1 MQGKIPARP
10 GLAGSVCRL
19 FGSGRSSRGV
29 LLACVPVVALL
40 LVTACATKTAPPPA
54 VSTPHFPD
62 FVFPAAPEGIGTA
75 ATLERHNAGWQWL
88 QIGDL
93 KAAERN
99 FDSSLKLTPDFYPA
113 EAGLGYVALARK
125 DHDAALQHFDRAVVA
140 NPRYAPAL
148 TGRGDA
154 LLAAGQLDPALKSF
168 EAAAAADPT
177 LQSLQGRIEVLRL
190 RGLQDDVAAARRAAE
205 SGKLAD
211 ARQAY
216 LQAIAASPQSPFLY
230 RELAAVEK
238 QDNDLAAALVHAQK
252 ATELDPSDAR
262 ALVLTGEILE
272 ARGAF
277 DAALQTFSAALALE
291 PNAALETRIG
301 DLRATAALAAMPPE
315 YQSIETAPTV
325 TRAQLAAVF
334 GVRLDP
340 LFKRMDRTTAVVI
353 TDARTSWASP
363 WIMSVARAGVMEVYA
378 NHTFQPAAV
387 VRRADLAR
395 AASNVLAL
403 IADEKPALGEQW
415 RNAAR
420 RRFPDVSQGHL
431 SYPSV
436 SLVVEAGVMTPAEDG
451 SFQLARPATGAE
463 AVAAVKKLEDLAN
476 PRAR

>member
-1 MQGKIPARP
+1 MLPWLSAPARV
-10 GLAGSVCRL
+10 ARCFV
-19 FGSGRSSRGV
+19 FGA
-29 LLACVPVVALL
+29 LVALAA
-40 LVTACATKTAPPPA
+40 ACAPKTAPPPA
-54 VSTPHFPD
+54 VAVAHFPD
-62 FVFPAAPEGIGTA
+62 FVFPAAPAGLGTP
-75 ATLERHNAGWQWL
+75 ATLERHKAGWEWL
-88 QIGDL
+88 QAGDL
-93 KAAERN
+93 KAADRN
-99 FDSSLKLTPDFYPA
+99 FAASLKLTPDFYPA
-113 EAGLGYVALARK
+113 EAGLGYAALARK

-154 LLAAGQLDPALKSF
+154 LLALGQRDVALKSF

-177 LQSLQGRIEVLRL
+177 LATLQSRIEVLRL
-190 RGLQDDVAAARRAAE
+190 RVLQDDVAAARKAAE

-211 ARQAY
+211 AREAY

-230 RELAAVEK
+230 RELAAVER
-238 QDNDLAAALVHAQK
+238 QENDLANALVHVQR
-252 ATELDPSDAR
+252 ATELDPADAR

-277 DAALQTFSAALALE
+277 DAALQSFSAAVALE
-291 PNAALETRIG
+291 PNAALETRIE
-301 DLRATAALAAMPPE
+301 DLRAKAALAAMPAE

-325 TRAQLAAVF
+325 TRAQLAAVL

-353 TDARTSWASP
+353 TDTRANWASP
-363 WIMSVARAGVMEVYA
+363 WILSVARAGVMEVYA
-378 NHTFQPAAV
+378 NHTFQPSGI

-395 AASNVLAL
+395 AASQVLAL
-403 IADEKPALGEQW
+403 IADEKPALGAQW

-463 AVAAVKKLEDLAN
+463 AIAAVKKLEDLAN
-476 PRAR
+476 TRAQ

>member
-1 MQGKIPARP
+1 MRGELPARS
-10 GLAGSVCRL
+10 GFADGAGRMFARGCSWRRVLA
-19 FGSGRSSRGV
+19 
-29 LLACVPVVALL
+29 ACLPVVALF
-40 LVTACATKTAPPPA
+40 LVTACATKTVPPPA

-62 FVFPAAPEGIGTA
+62 FVFPAAPPGIGTA
-75 ATLERHNAGWQWL
+75 ATLERHKAGWQWL

-99 FDSSLKLTPDFYPA
+99 FAASLKLTPDFYPA
-113 EAGLGYVALARK
+113 EAGLGYIALARK
-125 DHDAALQHFDRAVVA
+125 DHDAALEHFDRAVVA

-154 LLAAGQLDPALKSF
+154 LLAAGQRDTALKSF

-177 LQSLQGRIEVLRL
+177 LQSLQSRIDVLRL
-190 RGLQDDVAAARRAAE
+190 RVLQDDVAAARKAAE

-252 ATELDPSDAR
+252 ASELDPSDAR

-291 PNAALETRIG
+291 PNASLEARIG
-301 DLRATAALAAMPPE
+301 DLRAKASVAAMPPE

-325 TRAQLAAVF
+325 TRAQLAAVL
-334 GVRLDP
+334 GLRLDP

-353 TDARTSWASP
+353 TDARTSWAAP

-378 NHTFQPAAV
+378 NHTFQPSAV

-403 IADEKPALGEQW
+403 IADEKPALGAQW

-431 SYPSV
+431 SYSSV

-463 AVAAVKKLEDLAN
+463 AIAAVRKLEDLAN
-476 PRAR
+476 SPAR

>member
-1 MQGKIPARP
+1 MQGKIPAGP

-291 PNAALETRIG
+291 PNAALEARIG
-301 DLRATAALAAMPPE
+301 DLRAKAALAAMPPE

-325 TRAQLAAVF
+325 TRAQLAAVL

-415 RNAAR
+415 RNATR

>member
-1 MQGKIPARP
+1 
-10 GLAGSVCRL
+10 
-19 FGSGRSSRGV
+19 
-29 LLACVPVVALL
+29 
-40 LVTACATKTAPPPA
+40 
-54 VSTPHFPD
+54 
-62 FVFPAAPEGIGTA
+62 
-75 ATLERHNAGWQWL
+75 
-88 QIGDL
+88 
-93 KAAERN
+93 
-99 FDSSLKLTPDFYPA
+99 
-113 EAGLGYVALARK
+113 
-125 DHDAALQHFDRAVVA
+125 
-140 NPRYAPAL
+140 
-148 TGRGDA
+148 
-154 LLAAGQLDPALKSF
+154 
-168 EAAAAADPT
+168 
-177 LQSLQGRIEVLRL
+177 
-190 RGLQDDVAAARRAAE
+190 
-205 SGKLAD
+205 
-211 ARQAY
+211 
-216 LQAIAASPQSPFLY
+216 
-230 RELAAVEK
+230 
-238 QDNDLAAALVHAQK
+238 
-252 ATELDPSDAR
+252 
-262 ALVLTGEILE
+262 
-272 ARGAF
+272 
-277 DAALQTFSAALALE
+277 
-291 PNAALETRIG
+291 
-301 DLRATAALAAMPPE
+301 MPPE

-325 TRAQLAAVF
+325 TRAQLAAVL

-463 AVAAVKKLEDLAN
+463 AIAAVRKLEDLAN

>member
-1 MQGKIPARP
+1 M
-10 GLAGSVCRL
+10 
-19 FGSGRSSRGV
+19 
-29 LLACVPVVALL
+29 
-40 LVTACATKTAPPPA
+40 
-54 VSTPHFPD
+54 
-62 FVFPAAPEGIGTA
+62 
-75 ATLERHNAGWQWL
+75 AGWQWL

-99 FDSSLKLTPDFYPA
+99 FASSLKLTPDFYPA

-154 LLAAGQLDPALKSF
+154 LLAAGQRRPRTQEFRGCSRRH
-168 EAAAAADPT
+168 PT
-177 LQSLQGRIEVLRL
+177 LPSLQSRIEVLRL
-190 RGLQDDVAAARRAAE
+190 RVLQDDVAAARKAAE

-238 QDNDLAAALVHAQK
+238 QDDDLAAALVHAQK
-252 ATELDPSDAR
+252 ASELDPSDAR

-291 PNAALETRIG
+291 PNAALETRTGISSEAG
-301 DLRATAALAAMPPE
+301 FGRHASRN
-315 YQSIETAPTV
+315 QSIETAPTV
-325 TRAQLAAVF
+325 TREQLAAVL

-436 SLVVEAGVMTPAEDG
+436 SLVVEAA
-451 SFQLARPATGAE
+451 S
-463 AVAAVKKLEDLAN
+463 
-476 PRAR
+476 

>member
-29 LLACVPVVALL
+29 LLACVPVVAVL

-88 QIGDL
+88 QVGDL

-154 LLAAGQLDPALKSF
+154 LLATGQLDPALKSF

-190 RGLQDDVAAARRAAE
+190 RGLQDDVAAARKAAE

-216 LQAIAASPQSPFLY
+216 QQAIAASPQSPFLY

-301 DLRATAALAAMPPE
+301 DLRAKAALAAMPSE

-325 TRAQLAAVF
+325 TRAQLAAVL
-334 GVRLDP
+334 GARLDP

-353 TDARTSWASP
+353 TDVRTSWASP

-403 IADEKPALGEQW
+403 IADEKPGLGEQW

-451 SFQLARPATGAE
+451 SFQLTRPATGAE
-463 AVAAVKKLEDLAN
+463 AIAAVKKLEDLAN
-476 PRAR
+476 TRAQ

>member
-1 MQGKIPARP
+1 MDARTFAP
-10 GLAGSVCRL
+10 RGALRRA
-19 FGSGRSSRGV
+19 SGV
-29 LLACVPVVALL
+29 VELLVVALL
-40 LVTACATKTAPPPA
+40 VFVAACASKTAPPA
-54 VSTPHFPD
+54 VSVPHFPD
-62 FVFPAAPEGIGTA
+62 FVFPAPPDGIGSA
-75 ATLERHNAGWQWL
+75 ATIERHKAGWQWL
-88 QIGDL
+88 QAGDL
-93 KAAERN
+93 RAADRN
-99 FDSSLKLTPDFYPA
+99 FAASLKLMPDFYPA
-113 EAGLGYVALARK
+113 EAGLGYTALARK
-125 DHDAALQHFDRAVVA
+125 DHDAALQHFDRAIVA

-154 LLAAGQLDPALKSF
+154 LLALGQRDVALKSF
-168 EAAAAADPT
+168 EAASAADPT
-177 LQSLQGRIEVLRL
+177 LTALHSRIDVLRL
-190 RGLQDDVAAARRAAE
+190 RVQQDDVAAARKAAE
-205 SGKLAD
+205 GGKLTE

-216 LQAIAASPQSPFLY
+216 QQAITSSPQSPFLY
-230 RELAAVEK
+230 RELAAVER

-252 ATELDPSDAR
+252 AAELDPTDAR
-262 ALVLTGEILE
+262 ALVLIGEVLE

-277 DAALQTFSAALALE
+277 DAALQSFSAALALE
-291 PNAALETRIG
+291 PNDALSARVD
-301 DLRATAALAAMPPE
+301 DLRAKAAMAAMPDE
-315 YQSIETAPTV
+315 YQSIESAPTV
-325 TRAQLAAVF
+325 TRAQLAAVL

-363 WIMSVARAGVMEVYA
+363 WILSVARAGVMEVYA

-395 AASNVLAL
+395 AASRVLAL
-403 IADEKPALGEQW
+403 IADENPALGAQW

-463 AVAAVKKLEDLAN
+463 AIAAVNKLEDLAKT
-476 PRAR
+476 RAR